1 MPDSPY
7 DFKSGQSEVNDK
19 VRRRGRDGLEG
30 LGITLIEN
38 ARLECQLVLRSG
50 RHGL

>member
-1 MPDSPY
+1 MPDSLY

-19 VRRRGRDGLEG
+19 VRWWIGG
-30 LGITLIEN
+30 LGITLMRLIEN